1 MDYQDSFN
9 EKLKEI
15 FVKIS
20 KDFALPENTFSIK
33 ENYSKIGANAGN
45 LISTEIDIQEY
56 AYPPDN
62 SITGTSLVLYLKPN
76 KNYYELLIRRDR
88 LSHILIPNTAK
99 IKESS
104 DKIYEHILFNFK
116 DPSIYNF
123 VETNILFCLENYT
136 SSNTFSCCARY
147 KECSASAKC
156 LHPNTLYAKGCQYR
170 KNLENGK
177 IFY

>member
-1 MDYQDSFN
+1 MDYQDSFE
-9 EKLKEI
+9 EKLTEL
-15 FVKIS
+15 FMKIS
-20 KDFALPENTFSIK
+20 KDFSLPQNTFSIK
-33 ENYSKIGANAGN
+33 KNYSRTGANAGN

-62 SITGTSLVLYLKPN
+62 SIASTSLILYLKPN
-76 KNYYELLIRRDR
+76 KNYYELLIRRER
-88 LSHILIPNTAK
+88 FPRISIPDTAK

-104 DKIYEHILFNFK
+104 DKLYEHILFNFG
-116 DPSIYNF
+116 DSSIYNF

-147 KECSASAKC
+147 KECSAATKC

-170 KNLENGK
+170 KNLETGN